1 MVMESSV
8 LPLTKFPALGVAVSV
23 FIRNHWQGQCQ
34 NQAALAAAW
43 KFSERDLILEGL
55 GFKSTEASEL
65 EWKKE
70 KATLAA
76 RGKTAL
82 IKF

>member
-1 MVMESSV
+1 MPKSGRAGS
-8 LPLTKFPALGVAVSV
+8 GVEIQRS
-23 FIRNHWQGQCQ
+23 
-34 NQAALAAAW
+34 
-43 KFSERDLILEGL
+43 DLILEGL

-76 RGKTAL
+76 SR
-82 IKF
+82 

>member
-1 MVMESSV
+1 M
-8 LPLTKFPALGVAVSV
+8 
-23 FIRNHWQGQCQ
+23 
-34 NQAALAAAW
+34 AAAW

-70 KATLAA
+70 NATLAA
-76 RGKTAL
+76 RG
-82 IKF
+82 